1 MNYKRIARMLVC
13 LVLVC
18 ALLVQASPIK
28 VKAVAAE
35 MALTGVAAAGAIGL
49 LYLATAG
56 GAVYV
61 PEGIGT
67 FEAVGTAFTEYMY
80 QWGSTAE
87 KLEECEEFFG
97 GLTLYG
103 GNPND
108 DDPDDKPD
116 RTTKIL
122 DSIRRGAA
130 LFTAA
135 AILAGSTIVEQKE
148 VPTAT
153 GWSFYGEYLIPTLPE
168 IDGYPYMVI
177 HRYKDKQ
184 FVVTYSDKPLEWLSG
199 AICMVHP
206 DGNAYGYRLII
217 EDSVISAWDSSSSYT
232 TPSRV
237 EFSGSI
243 AYTGSVFVWTNYDI
257 FGCFDPDILYYE
269 GSESRTTFVV
279 ETPVEPSSFVTDVK
293 DQLSSGDLAAENL
306 VIPDINYVNLIGEDG
321 SLVTGITDI
330 LKRLDEGIITHE
342 ELMEIIAVSVPEPD
356 PAPEPEPEPEPDPE
370 PDPST
375 GTDDEELILGDIK
388 TNTFFETLTDIVTAP
403 AKWIWEKLDT
413 KLDILK
419 PPEFDFDKL
428 TSIVT
433 DPAEWIWPKI
443 QTYFE
448 PLLNPDVWLEPLP
461 DVLEV
466 PFRKTWEYIQAIP
479 QEIADASKELATE
492 IKAIPEKLAE
502 VGKDIATHIQALPN
516 HITDAATQVQAAIQ
530 HLPDYIADAA
540 AQVEAAV
547 ESLVVPEEDYLSDK
561 IDDLCQEFEFAD
573 SIVETAQQVGN
584 RLVGITTTPPV
595 IYIDLGAARGSYDFG
610 DEVPFLDLRWYAEY
624 KPTVDAI
631 ISGFLWACFIW
642 RTFVKLPGIIN
653 GAAGDFV
660 LIQSR
665 REDYYDR

>member
-1 MNYKRIARMLVC
+1 MNFKRIARMLVC

-18 ALLVQASPIK
+18 ALVVNISPIK
-28 VKAVAAE
+28 AEAVVAEAVA
-35 MALTGVAAAGAIGL
+35 TYVGYGIVAALVLG
-49 LYLATAG
+49 TAG
-56 GAVYV
+56 FVISPTGQDQL
-61 PEGIGT
+61 EDLGH
-67 FEAVGTAFTEYMY
+67 AFQTYMY
-80 QWGSTAE
+80 QWGTSAE
-87 KLEECEEFFG
+87 KLDEVEEFFT
-97 GLTLYG
+97 GLTLYNGSTG
-103 GNPND
+103 GGD
-108 DDPDDKPD
+108 DDDDD
-116 RTTKIL
+116 LDHIFKIPEA
-122 DSIRRGAA
+122 IRRGIAA
-130 LFTAA
+130 LTAG
-135 AILAGSTIVEQKE
+135 AILANSLV
-148 VPTAT
+148 VPDKLNEAPE
-153 GWSFYGEYLIPTLPE
+153 GYAYYNGVLLPE
-168 IDGYPYMVI
+168 FYYADYPYYVI
-177 HRYKDKQ
+177 ARNETTGEINLMFSKADNMIY
-184 FVVTYSDKPLEWLSG
+184 G
-199 AICMVHP
+199 P
-206 DGNAYGYRLII
+206 DRNFYFSTSAYFARFILI
-217 EDSVISAWDSSSSYT
+217 
-232 TPSRV
+232 
-237 EFSGSI
+237 
-243 AYTGSVFVWTNYDI
+243 
-257 FGCFDPDILYYE
+257 
-269 GSESRTTFVV
+269 
-279 ETPVEPSSFVTDVK
+279 
-293 DQLSSGDLAAENL
+293 
-306 VIPDINYVNLIGEDG
+306 DG
-321 SLVTGITDI
+321 SLQRESGPVNIGPSNCIYKDFTLLFSNFDI
-330 LKRLDEGIITHE
+330 YTCKLSSY
-342 ELMEIIAVSVPEPD
+342 SVPTDLVMAGMEPTSYATAFVEPD
-356 PAPEPEPEPEPDPE
+356 LYVGDIPDKVKDGTLTEENLELPLYEFDYTSLAASNPDLSLATTALLQSVANGSITYDDYLASLQPAVVPDPLPDPEPEPDPE

-375 GTDDEELILGDIK
+375 GKDDEELILGDIK

-403 AKWIWEKLDT
+403 SKWIWEKLDT

-448 PLLNPDVWLEPLP
+448 PLLNPDIWLEPLP

-502 VGKDIATHIQALPN
+502 VGKDVATHIQALPN
-516 HITDAATQVQAAIQ
+516 HIADAATQVQAAIQ

-573 SIVETAQQVGN
+573 SIVETTEQLGN

-595 IYIDLGAARGSYDFG
+595 IYIDLGAAEGSYDFG